1 MSSQDSTS
9 TNIPT
14 IDVAPVVPQSV
25 PGATIE
31 ATSNTPSLPSI
42 SSTPS
47 TITPSV
53 EPSIAPTGTVQSILV
68 KIDKTVAS
76 SENPLVKK
84 LTENEH
90 LRYLHSKVFS
100 IFGNTTDTPATNSPA
115 VLNTTIST
123 VADPKAYSGIFSPI
137 TNWVSRHKFLATLI
151 AAAAAGGTFYY
162 LYKLNIGDIS
172 GPDFLR
178 LHRKRLA
185 KKAPNGG
192 RVQVVVI
199 AGSPTEPLTRS
210 IAADLSRRGF
220 IIYWTITSEEE
231 EAILLEQ
238 KSDDIRPL
246 PIRSHDIRSV
256 RKSIKALA
264 NVLNVPAAAFPG
276 AVPHML
282 TLAGVIVIPDLYYP
296 SGPVE
301 CIRLDTWSD
310 LLNSKLL
317 GPVFLLSN
325 GLLDLVRSH
334 QSRVL
339 LVSPSIMGS
348 LNPGYN
354 AAEGMVTSALKSLSQ
369 SISRELSPQG
379 IPFIHVRMGTFNLS
393 TGAIQ
398 HERQVQNAVRADI
411 LTWPENLRSLYS
423 RPYQALSELTTRARK
438 MGSSI
443 RILHYTIFD
452 ALMARNPSR
461 VYYAGKGAFLYHF
474 LPKYLPE
481 DFVSYLLHP
490 PAPPAPRALEKGW
503 EPL

>member
-1 MSSQDSTS
+1 MSTHDSSANKISAAADPAAISVANPSVTS
-9 TNIPT
+9 AATAT
-14 IDVAPVVPQSV
+14 VSSV
-25 PGATIE
+25 
-31 ATSNTPSLPSI
+31 PSLPSAPANVP
-42 SSTPS
+42 SS
-47 TITPSV
+47 
-53 EPSIAPTGTVQSILV
+53 APPVVSSNPVQSILV
-68 KIDKTVAS
+68 KIDETVAS
-76 SENPLVKK
+76 SENPFVKK
-84 LTENEH
+84 LTQNEH
-90 LRYLHSKVFS
+90 LRYLHSKVFGTFNGAANGTS
-100 IFGNTTDTPATNSPA
+100 SDSPVALDAAVTTVT
-115 VLNTTIST
+115 
-123 VADPKAYSGIFSPI
+123 DPNAYSGIFSPI
-137 TNWVSRHKFLATLI
+137 TDWVSRHKFLATML
-151 AAAAAGGTFYY
+151 AAAAAGGTLYY
-162 LYKLNIGDIS
+162 LYKLNVGDIS

-178 LHRKRLA
+178 VYRKRLA

-192 RVQVVVI
+192 RFQVVVI

-220 IIYWTITSEEE
+220 IIYWTTTSEEE
-231 EAILLEQ
+231 EGLVLAQ
-238 KSDDIRPL
+238 NSDDIRPL

-354 AAEGMVTSALKSLSQ
+354 AAEGMVTSALQSLAQ
-369 SISRELSPQG
+369 SISRELAPQG
-379 IPFIHVRMGTFNLS
+379 IPFVHVRMGTFNLS
-393 TGAIQ
+393 AGAIQ

-443 RILHYTIFD
+443 RILHHTIFD
-452 ALMARNPSR
+452 ALMARHPSR